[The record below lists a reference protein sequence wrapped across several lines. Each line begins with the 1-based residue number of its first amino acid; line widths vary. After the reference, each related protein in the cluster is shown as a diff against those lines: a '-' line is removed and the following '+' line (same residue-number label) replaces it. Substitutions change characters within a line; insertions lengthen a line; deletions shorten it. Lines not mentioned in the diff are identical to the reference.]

1 MPTFPGGVKSLMNW
15 MGKHIV
21 YPVKALDK
29 GIQGR
34 VVTRFTIEEDGMITN
49 IEIAEKAHK
58 LLDRAALDL
67 IELMPAWNPA
77 RDADGIPIRTI
88 FTLPVKVSINE

>member
-1 MPTFPGGVKSLMNW
+1 

-77 RDADGIPIRTI
+77 RDAEGNPIRTI
-88 FTLPVKVSINE
+88 FTLPVKFSINE

>member
-1 MPTFPGGVKSLMNW
+1 MFPGGTKSLMNW

-21 YPVKALDK
+21 YPDKALDK

-58 LLDRAALDL
+58 
-67 IELMPAWNPA
+67 
-77 RDADGIPIRTI
+77 
-88 FTLPVKVSINE
+88 